1 MQHLTLEER
10 ERLAYISGDLQ
21 TAWDCAAILDAE
33 GQIELLE
40 GQIELL
46 EGQLETAEADSL
58 GEWERKHG
66 PANDYR
72 EFFNDCFQR
81 LADHY
86 PCPEVTS
93 YDDRAVIFGAIDR
106 GEGTAE

>member
-10 ERLAYISGDLQ
+10 ERLAYISGDTR
-21 TAWDCAAILDAE
+21 TADTLGEILDQQE
-33 GQIELLE
+33 QIELLE
-40 GQIELL
+40 E
-46 EGQLETAEADSL
+46 ELETAQKDSL

-66 PANDYR
+66 PADEYR
-72 EFFNDCFQR
+72 KFFHDCFQR
-81 LADHY
+81 LAEHY

-93 YDDRAVIFGAIDR
+93 DYDKAVIFSAIER